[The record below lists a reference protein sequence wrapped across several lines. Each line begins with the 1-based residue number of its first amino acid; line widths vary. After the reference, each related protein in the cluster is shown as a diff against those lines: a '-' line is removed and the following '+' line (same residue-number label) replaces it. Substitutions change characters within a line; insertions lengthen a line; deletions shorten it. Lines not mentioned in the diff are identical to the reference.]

1 MKKLFKNVLKIIML
15 ISVISLTIFIICSCQ
30 QRQHMTN
37 NDYNFPKDEL
47 GYPKHDVIIIND
59 VTYSLKDL
67 SNHKVNIKINN
78 DNENIEVLLPQYLPT
93 YTWSI
98 QDTENINLISYNK
111 ITYNIEDIKEGVSP
125 DIQRFE
131 FNIESNQSVL
141 FKWSNI
147 NELGKSFKEK
157 NEEILLELNILR

>member
-1 MKKLFKNVLKIIML
+1 MHGYIQECFK
-15 ISVISLTIFIICSCQ
+15 
-30 QRQHMTN
+30 TN
-37 NDYNFPKDEL
+37 NDYNFPRDEL

-59 VTYSLKDL
+59 ATYSLKDL

-78 DNENIEVLLPQYLPT
+78 DKENIEVLLPQYLPI

-98 QDTENINLISYNK
+98 EESENINLINYNK
-111 ITYNIEDIKEGVSP
+111 ITYNIVDIKEGVSP

-157 NEEILLELNILR
+157 NEEILLELNILK

>member
-1 MKKLFKNVLKIIML
+1 MAIYKNILKPIML

-37 NDYNFPKDEL
+37 NDYNFPKDES

-59 VTYSLKDL
+59 TTYSLKDL
-67 SNHKVNIKINN
+67 SNQKVNIKIKN

-98 QDTENINLISYNK
+98 EESENINLISYNK

-131 FNIESNQSVL
+131 FNIEPNQSVL

-157 NEEILLELNILR
+157 NEEILLELNILK